1 MPQAGT
7 MAQQPSPSG
16 PWHGR
21 RIAITGAGGSLGTA
35 LSRALRQRGAEVIGL
50 THRPVPSGGGP
61 QGPDRWVRWQCG
73 EEERLDPCLIEVDI
87 LVINHGFNPH
97 GDQDPETVN
106 QALEIN
112 ALSSWRLMQRY
123 ERIAADAPREQ
134 PRELWVNTSE
144 AEIQPAVSPVYE
156 LSKRL
161 IGQLVSLRGAQL
173 SQAQRQCL
181 CIRKLVLGPFRSDL
195 NPIGVMSADF
205 VAKQILGQASLGSRL
220 IIVTPNPLTYLLM
233 PLNELGRRLY
243 SRLFSRP
250 DR

>member
-1 MPQAGT
+1 

-16 PWHGR
+16 PWSGR

-50 THRPVPSGGGP
+50 THRPVSSEDDPL
-61 QGPDRWVRWQCG
+61 GPDRWVRWRCG
-73 EEERLDPCLIEVDI
+73 EEEQLDPCLIEVDI
-87 LVINHGFNPH
+87 LVINHGFNPQ

-112 ALSSWRLMQRY
+112 ALSSWRLMQRF
-123 ERIAADAPREQ
+123 EHIAANAPREQ

-173 SQAQRQCL
+173 SQAQRQRL

-205 VAKQILGQASLGSRL
+205 VARQILVQAYLGSRL
-220 IIVTPNPLTYLLM
+220 IIVTPNPLTYFLM
-233 PLNELGRRLY
+233 PFNELGRRLY
-243 SRLFSRP
+243 SRLFNLPGR
-250 DR
+250 